1 MTKSISKLLQNLC
14 GTQIVEENEQLPITA
29 SLPVLGL
36 SNKAENQIEQGDQQ
50 DVDNEDNTPE
60 AAEDVLASLDLPPV
74 EEYLQRYTLFP
85 ELEKLYGHGYEISCC
100 ATSPDGKLIASA
112 CRSNNAKHA
121 VIRVF
126 NVAQDYQQSQQ
137 VLLGH
142 NLTISSLEFSQ
153 MVNICWRFP
162 ETDSLVYGR

>member
-74 EEYLQRYTLFP
+74 EEYLQRYTLF
-85 ELEKLYGHGYEISCC
+85 LNWRNCMVMVTRL
-100 ATSPDGKLIASA
+100 
-112 CRSNNAKHA
+112 
-121 VIRVF
+121 VV
-126 NVAQDYQQSQQ
+126 
-137 VLLGH
+137 VLHL
-142 NLTISSLEFSQ
+142 Q
-153 MVNICWRFP
+153 MV
-162 ETDSLVYGR
+162 S

>member
-60 AAEDVLASLDLPPV
+60 AAEDVWLLLICHQLRSTYKDIRCSLNWRNCMVMVTRLV
-74 EEYLQRYTLFP
+74 
-85 ELEKLYGHGYEISCC
+85 
-100 ATSPDGKLIASA
+100 
-112 CRSNNAKHA
+112 
-121 VIRVF
+121 V
-126 NVAQDYQQSQQ
+126 
-137 VLLGH
+137 VLHL
-142 NLTISSLEFSQ
+142 Q
-153 MVNICWRFP
+153 MV
-162 ETDSLVYGR
+162 S